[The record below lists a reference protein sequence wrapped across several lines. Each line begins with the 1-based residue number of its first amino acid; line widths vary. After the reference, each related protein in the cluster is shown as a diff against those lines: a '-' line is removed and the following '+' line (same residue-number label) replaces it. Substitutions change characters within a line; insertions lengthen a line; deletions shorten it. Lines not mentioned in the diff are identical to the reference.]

1 VSDCRVRTSLSH
13 TDSGWT
19 EEEKAARMKRLER
32 ELWDRHEAIVIRKSD
47 PGMETIVSAIGQTR
61 FGKREER
68 A

>member
-1 VSDCRVRTSLSH
+1 
-13 TDSGWT
+13 
-19 EEEKAARMKRLER
+19 MKRLER